1 MQLLNHLFENWGIKL
16 ISLCLALTLWF
27 YVTSKGRT
35 EVTLTVPVEL
45 RNIPAGMTVVGD
57 VPGFLEVRVQGRERV
72 LRDSA
77 SIKKVIGILDLSA
90 TTAGQNAVHL
100 SPDDIR
106 RPAGVNITHISPSE
120 IRLKLEP
127 LLRRTFRLKPVLRGS
142 PVPGHRVSGISVA
155 PQKVTVEGPLSAIA
169 ALEGL
174 KTMPIDIQDATESF
188 TVEPKIDYRGQP
200 VKLLDKNIVLRITI
214 ERVNK

>member
-1 MQLLNHLFENWGIKL
+1 MQLLNNLFENWGIKL

-35 EVTLTVPVEL
+35 EVTLTVPMEL
-45 RNIPAGMTVVGD
+45 RNIPAGMVVVGD

-77 SIKKVIGILDLSA
+77 SSKKVIGILDLST

-120 IRLKLEP
+120 VQLKLEP
-127 LLRRTFRLKPVLRGS
+127 LLRRTFRLRPVLRGS
-142 PVPGHRVSGISVA
+142 PGPGHRVSGTSLT
-155 PQKVTVEGPLSAIA
+155 PQKITVEGPASAVS
-169 ALEGL
+169 ALDGL
-174 KTMPIDIQDATESF
+174 KTMPVDIQDATESF
-188 TVEPKIDYRGQP
+188 TVDPKIDYRGHP
-200 VKLLDKNIVLRITI
+200 VKLLDKNIALRITI
-214 ERVNK
+214 ERVSK